1 MYYEG
6 KTYMADNKLSKS
18 EQVKQ
23 RTLEIYESL
32 PQDKEQRMK
41 CLDARD
47 EIVELNY
54 AFFGYVATHTYIHNS
69 SVTYED
75 KFQSALMHFCEC
87 WWWYKWKGD
96 ENHKGYRQDLS
107 FTVFFKPRVGE
118 MIERELNEVKYSV
131 RRSLCMEAGAQLGK
145 HWGKVR
151 YEDLSKVN
159 LPADKLNSLKAIFGT
174 VYWAD
179 LETSAL
185 FIEAP
190 KQHTSILDTM
200 NDNYNSLEEL
210 LIHEMVS
217 QECRLTDDKLYEMA
231 DIYGLDFWELKRLLP
246 GAEKKLRTALQQQVD
261 FIED

>member
-1 MYYEG
+1 
-6 KTYMADNKLSKS
+6 
-18 EQVKQ
+18 
-23 RTLEIYESL
+23 
-32 PQDKEQRMK
+32 
-41 CLDARD
+41 
-47 EIVELNY
+47 
-54 AFFGYVATHTYIHNS
+54 
-69 SVTYED
+69 
-75 KFQSALMHFCEC
+75 
-87 WWWYKWKGD
+87 
-96 ENHKGYRQDLS
+96 
-107 FTVFFKPRVGE
+107 
-118 MIERELNEVKYSV
+118 
-131 RRSLCMEAGAQLGK
+131 MEAGAQLGK